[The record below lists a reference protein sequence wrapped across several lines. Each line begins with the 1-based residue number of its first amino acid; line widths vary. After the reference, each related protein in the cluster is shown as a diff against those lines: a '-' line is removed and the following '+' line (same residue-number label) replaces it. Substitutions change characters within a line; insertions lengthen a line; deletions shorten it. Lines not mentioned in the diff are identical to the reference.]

1 MSGSPSSRKYSLYL
15 PLIIIT
21 PICPHTLSNRPLV
34 VSDSVS
40 VKIQVD
46 SDKPTYA
53 TFDGSNSMKIS
64 KDFEI
69 SVNQSDVIFN
79 LLRMPNNEY
88 FSVLK
93 DKLMWSSSYESKN

>member
-1 MSGSPSSRKYSLYL
+1 
-15 PLIIIT
+15 
-21 PICPHTLSNRPLV
+21 
-34 VSDSVS
+34 
-40 VKIQVD
+40 
-46 SDKPTYA
+46 
-53 TFDGSNSMKIS
+53 MKIS